1 MIETTTY
8 RIFHG
13 KVLLFGEH
21 SVLYGSKALAMPYLA
36 VSAGLDFPVN
46 DAEEPAIRE
55 SNLSLR
61 AFAGYLEAISN
72 KLTGMDVERFINDID
87 HGLYFR
93 STIPANYGIGS
104 SGAICA
110 AVYDEYGPGNKDRDL
125 PRRSAGLNSVHDA
138 LSTMESYFHGQSS
151 GIDPLCIFYDQPMV
165 VHGKGK
171 ILPWLTYGKSDA
183 GIRMFLLDTGRMSRT
198 GDHVRGFGN
207 KLMEPELMAD
217 FNNQYMPL
225 LDQIVDRFIQGNH
238 TFDQLLRLSVF
249 QSELFQN
256 MIPEDYYGVWQYG
269 LQQRSYACKLCGS
282 GGGGYILGFTEN
294 FEQAGNDLA
303 GQFKMAPI
311 PLYLT

>member
-1 MIETTTY
+1 
-8 RIFHG
+8 
-13 KVLLFGEH
+13 
-21 SVLYGSKALAMPYLA
+21 
-36 VSAGLDFPVN
+36 
-46 DAEEPAIRE
+46 
-55 SNLSLR
+55 
-61 AFAGYLEAISN
+61 
-72 KLTGMDVERFINDID
+72 
-87 HGLYFR
+87 
-93 STIPANYGIGS
+93 
-104 SGAICA
+104 
-110 AVYDEYGPGNKDRDL
+110 
-125 PRRSAGLNSVHDA
+125 
-138 LSTMESYFHGQSS
+138 MESYFHGQSS

-171 ILPWLTYGKSDA
+171 ILPWLTHGQSDA

-207 KLMEPELMAD
+207 KLMKPELMAD